1 MPDSPKQNSQGS
13 SAPFIQAAAVLSSN
27 AEHAELQQVHASVSH
42 LQPRLQG
49 SAPTHQTSQPTV
61 SPSHDA
67 HDQADHH
74 VSSSLSAD
82 VQQTELLQ
90 PQHPSDVALEQLP
103 SALVQADLANAPMQ
117 GCSMRPAEFDIFV
130 DAPDP
135 GTPKSS

>member
-1 MPDSPKQNSQGS
+1 M
-13 SAPFIQAAAVLSSN
+13 QAAAVLSSD
-27 AEHAELQQVHASVSH
+27 AEHAELQQVHTSVSR
-42 LQPRLQG
+42 LQPRPQG
-49 SAPTHQTSQPTV
+49 LAPANQTSQLTV

-67 HDQADHH
+67 HDQADHL
-74 VSSSLSAD
+74 VPSSLSAD